1 MSQYDLSQE
10 IERLKKENSK
20 LTELVR
26 LSHILDLVSLRCL
39 SEGCLAASRLLTTI
53 SAGQVTAKG
62 LADGQKLLMCG
73 YLNKYS
79 ERPGSWLAGLL
90 NKEWNLRF
98 FCLYGNTLQYFKTE
112 QDMLGH
118 PRGHIDL
125 QVSHEQP

>member
-1 MSQYDLSQE
+1 
-10 IERLKKENSK
+10 
-20 LTELVR
+20 
-26 LSHILDLVSLRCL
+26 
-39 SEGCLAASRLLTTI
+39 
-53 SAGQVTAKG
+53 
-62 LADGQKLLMCG
+62 MCG

-90 NKEWNLRF
+90 NKEWSRRF

-125 QVSHEQP
+125 QVSKSMESASLQHHSQSCIEHFKGFMFCLYSQPKFSY